1 MFSRQRYA
9 FIFFH
14 LHTSKVFLYFF
25 SILKAADDRIRPV
38 WKRQKLSEHP
48 EGRMKPQP
56 RMMINIAYIPPVSKC
71 RICLRKKTATRS
83 LHSAR
88 APKGIRPT
96 TDRSPSE
103 SRKESVPPPKPASSP
118 SKLTNW
124 YSNLPSPTAGHPE
137 NHSGNKPSRKPPG
150 SNSNEKRRH
159 SAFQAS
165 QLKKICLNLSPFW
178 GFYV

>member
-1 MFSRQRYA
+1 
-9 FIFFH
+9 
-14 LHTSKVFLYFF
+14 
-25 SILKAADDRIRPV
+25 
-38 WKRQKLSEHP
+38 
-48 EGRMKPQP
+48 MKPQP

-118 SKLTNW
+118 SKLINW
-124 YSNLPSPTAGHPE
+124 YPNLPSLKAGHPE

-159 SAFQAS
+159 SAFRTS
-165 QLKKICLNLSPFW
+165 QLKKNMLKLVTLLGLLCIIRVKHS
-178 GFYV
+178 

>member
-1 MFSRQRYA
+1 
-9 FIFFH
+9 
-14 LHTSKVFLYFF
+14 
-25 SILKAADDRIRPV
+25 
-38 WKRQKLSEHP
+38 
-48 EGRMKPQP
+48 
-56 RMMINIAYIPPVSKC
+56 MMINIAYIPPVSKC

-88 APKGIRPT
+88 PPKGIRPT

-118 SKLTNW
+118 SRLTNW
-124 YSNLPSPTAGHPE
+124 YPNLPFPNSRASESHSGNKPSRKPPSE
-137 NHSGNKPSRKPPG
+137 SHSGNKPSRKPPG

-159 SAFQAS
+159 SAFRTS

>member
-1 MFSRQRYA
+1 
-9 FIFFH
+9 
-14 LHTSKVFLYFF
+14 
-25 SILKAADDRIRPV
+25 
-38 WKRQKLSEHP
+38 
-48 EGRMKPQP
+48 MKPQP

-88 APKGIRPT
+88 TPKGIRPI

-137 NHSGNKPSRKPPG
+137 NHSGNMPSRKSPG

-159 SAFQAS
+159 SAFRTS
-165 QLKKICLNLSPFW
+165 QLKKNMLKLVTLLGLLCIIRVKHS
-178 GFYV
+178 